1 MNFFANWKRRAWARK
16 LRAAIAADHYEKF
29 NALLKTAPAAT
40 GAPEPLLHFVADLP
54 DRARYIPALCAAGWS
69 AALDALDRTG
79 RAPLH
84 IAVEAGAV
92 ENVRALLAAGANAN
106 VQDQD
111 GVTPFNLSQS
121 YHGLSDIAEALR
133 GAGADPRILDK
144 HGKNYLM

>member
-29 NALLKTAPAAT
+29 NALLKAAPSN
-40 GAPEPLLHFVADLP
+40 PEALEPMLHFVADLP
-54 DRARYIPALCAAGWS
+54 ERARYIPALCAAGWS
-69 AALDALDRTG
+69 AALDLLDRTG

-84 IAVEAGAV
+84 IAVEAGSA